1 MRYELHSLHGK
12 RWQVETVY
20 DDKTLA
26 LADARNLM
34 SGPRAPEAVRVIEND
49 ATGESRSIFQKKK
62 NQPESLQ
69 EVRRK
74 KEKEADLK
82 TQIAERKARRQRHA
96 RWEASQE
103 RRNRLRLIA
112 IGAAAAA
119 LGIGAAVLFLPL
131 H

>member
-34 SGPRAPEAVRVIEND
+34 SGSRAPEAVRVIEND
-49 ATGESRSIFQKKK
+49 PAGESRSIFHKKK

-74 KEKEADLK
+74 KEQEAELK
-82 TQIAERKARRQRHA
+82 TQIAERKARRKRHA
-96 RWEASQE
+96 QWEASQG

-112 IGAAAAA
+112 ICALAAAI
-119 LGIGAAVLFLPL
+119 GIGAAAFFLPL
-131 H
+131 R